1 MAVAV
6 IGGLI
11 VSTGL
16 SLIFVPA
23 IFVLVDDLSG
33 LFVRLFGR
41 FVGAVD
47 EPTEGEFALPPPHS
61 ANDPKSILPPRIA
74 AE

>member
-23 IFVLVDDLSG
+23 IFVLVDDLSR
-33 LFVRLFGR
+33 LFVRMFAR
-41 FVGAVD
+41 FIGAKDDPED
-47 EPTEGEFALPPPHS
+47 EAFAVPGHP
-61 ANDPKSILPPRIA
+61 ANDGPAYQPRVA